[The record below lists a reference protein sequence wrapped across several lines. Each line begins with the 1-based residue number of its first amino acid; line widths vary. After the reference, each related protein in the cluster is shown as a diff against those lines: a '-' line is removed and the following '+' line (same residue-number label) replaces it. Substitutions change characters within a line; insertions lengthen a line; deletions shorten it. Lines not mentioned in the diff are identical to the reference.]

1 MNQIQNNI
9 EYRIRQLKLFKIS
22 ITSFDPKEAAGLA
35 LRISKCNHKPQYY
48 CHKTD
53 DDGNYTYIPKEKIKL
68 IKQLAQHDYNLAV
81 LNAIDYELKIL
92 TKCQNRYPEITA
104 EEVYEALTTERKQLV
119 EPLIEL
125 DETFISRWKNE
136 KYEKKKGT
144 DQYGFITKCG
154 VKVKSK
160 SELIIAD
167 NLYYNNIPYKYER
180 PMKLKGI
187 VVHPDF
193 TILNTKTRREVIW
206 EHFGMMDNP
215 EYAQTAVR
223 KKQDYNFEGYFEGD
237 NLIITMETKNAQLN
251 SKQIEMIIQRKF
263 LSNIN

>member
-1 MNQIQNNI
+1 MKDKFAKLVNRGINI
-9 EYRIRQLKLFKIS
+9 FGILMKCKLVTIIIFLFTGTLHIIDPRGGLRGTVTMLTIFIALYALLS
-22 ITSFDPKEAAGLA
+22 IVF
-35 LRISKCNHKPQYY
+35 
-48 CHKTD
+48 
-53 DDGNYTYIPKEKIKL
+53 
-68 IKQLAQHDYNLAV
+68 
-81 LNAIDYELKIL
+81 IL
-92 TKCQNRYPEITA
+92 TKKNQTVGEGKKFASDMVRDTFKGDGNPISKINEI
-104 EEVYEALTTERKQLV
+104 LSQ
-119 EPLIEL
+119 
-125 DETFISRWKNE
+125 NE